1 MSFPKPAA
9 RPCLLLLLLFGQ
21 ACSVHKAGG
30 KKGTVR
36 LITLAPAHF
45 HAALLQKYKYSRI
58 DTTVHVFAPDGPE
71 LQSHL
76 RLIDRY
82 NSRADDPTNWNEKVY
97 AGPDFLEKMLKERP
111 GNVVV
116 IAGNNR
122 DKTGYIKRSIDAGLN
137 VLADKPMVISPD
149 SFNTLEE
156 AFANARKNGV
166 LLYDIM
172 TERYEITNRL
182 LKELSRLPGV
192 FGQLKKGTP
201 EDPAVQVES
210 VHYFYKEVSGAPL
223 IRPAWYF
230 DVRQQGEG
238 ITDVTTHLVDLIQWE
253 CFPGQVLDY
262 KKDIQMLSARH
273 WPTVLTP
280 SQFTLVTNEKS
291 YPDYLLKDVQDSL
304 LNVYANG
311 EMDYSIKGV
320 HVRVSVAWKYR
331 APEGTG
337 DTYHSMLH
345 GTKADLII
353 RQGREESY
361 KPVLYVLPPDG
372 AGENKALEQALGR
385 GLRSLRKQYPGV
397 DYKKSGAGWQLVIP
411 ESYNIG
417 HEQHFA
423 LVVKKYMEYLQKGRM
438 PDWEISGMLSKYYT
452 LMQALKMAE
461 ARQTAQP

>member
-1 MSFPKPAA
+1 MSFSKPAA

-21 ACSVHKAGG
+21 ACSVNKAGG
-30 KKGTVR
+30 KKGTVS
-36 LITLAPAHF
+36 LIVLAPGHF

-58 DTTVHVFAPDGPE
+58 DPTVYVFAPGGPE

-82 NSRADDPTNWNEKVY
+82 NSRPDDPTDWKEKVY
-97 AGPDFLEKMLKERP
+97 AGPDFLEKMLQEKP

-122 DKTGYIKRSIDAGLN
+122 DKTDYIKRSVDAGLN
-137 VLADKPMVISPD
+137 VLADKPMVITPD
-149 SFNTLEE
+149 GFDTIQE
-156 AFANARKNGV
+156 AFAKAGKNRV

-172 TERYEITNRL
+172 TERYEITNCL
-182 LKELSRLPGV
+182 LKELTRLHSV
-192 FGQLKKGTP
+192 FGELKKGSP
-201 EDPAVQVES
+201 EDPAVTVES

-223 IRPAWYF
+223 VRPAWYF

-238 ITDVTTHLVDLIQWE
+238 LTDVTTHLVDLVQWE

-280 SQFTLVTNEKS
+280 AQFTLVTNEKS
-291 YPDYLLKDVQDSL
+291 YPDYLRKDVRDSL

-311 EMDYSIKGV
+311 EMDYTIKDV
-320 HVRVSVAWKYR
+320 HVRVSVAWKYK

-337 DTYHSMLH
+337 DTYYSVLH
-345 GTKADLII
+345 GTKADLFI

-361 KPVLYVLPPDG
+361 KPVLYVKPPGG
-372 AGENKALEQALGR
+372 AREDQGLEQALAK
-385 GLRSLRKQYPGV
+385 GLRALRKQYPGI
-397 DYKKSGAGWQLVIP
+397 DYKKSDAGWQLVIP

-438 PDWEISGMLSKYYT
+438 PDWEVSAMLAKYYT
-452 LMQALKMAE
+452 LMQALKLAE
-461 ARQTAQP
+461 ERQTTQP